1 MIDPF
6 RFELVGQRVHIPKGS
21 AVRYWHLQG
30 KKIANKE
37 NQKYS
42 IGRMEVD
49 VGGIR
54 RGEEVGGVW
63 HDCSKNQ
70 KSLMTEKK
78 NWKCTQPKLHKV
90 LGNQALSPLPLNKEF
105 LHIIELI

>member
-1 MIDPF
+1 MSSMIDPF

-21 AVRYWHLQG
+21 AVCYWHLQG
-30 KKIANKE
+30 KKIANKD
-37 NQKYS
+37 NQKYFV
-42 IGRMEVD
+42 GRMEVD

-78 NWKCTQPKLHKV
+78 KLKVYSTQNPQSLRESSFITSAS
-90 LGNQALSPLPLNKEF
+90 Q
-105 LHIIELI
+105 